1 MIFYYTSTLG
11 INKEQLNPDLSLG
24 GYISSLIPNSR
35 INNLFG
41 DITSLGI
48 DRNEPVYIGLFLKNT
63 TGASIT
69 EVLLWF
75 DYPTNCYSKLE
86 IAAVIPTVDLENNP
100 VIEQINS
107 IFSAPYNGTFYEAN
121 GQANAVDLG
130 DIAKDGLLGIWFKR
144 TILKDII
151 LADYA
156 GQVTKPLGQDMYI
169 ESVLG
174 TQDEIDINLSWT

>member
-1 MIFYYTSTLG
+1 MIFCYTSAS
-11 INKEQLNPDLSLG
+11 NKEQLNPGLSLG
-24 GYISSLIPNSR
+24 GYLSSPVPNSR
-35 INNLFG
+35 VNNLFG

-63 TGASIT
+63 TGTAIT
-69 EVLLWF
+69 GVSLWF

-86 IAAVIPTVDLENNP
+86 IAAVMPLLDPEGNP
-100 VIEQINS
+100 IIEIINS
-107 IFSAPYNGTFYEAN
+107 IFSAPYNGVFFEAT
-121 GQANAVDLG
+121 GQSNAISLG